1 MVNIFL
7 IRALQ
12 NILKDL
18 QKHNTLLEKWLD
30 LQNQVSWEK
39 DTQVKEFF
47 SVSQPLYLNL
57 QMLLQ
62 NVEQQVNILYFA
74 LNVSSIHFI
83 LYLLILISV

>member
-62 NVEQQVNILYFA
+62 NVEQQVNILYYV